1 MVVSDIFYFHPY
13 LGKWSNSTHIFQMGW
28 NHQPDLHLF
37 GTGQDVQ
44 FDHGISSL
52 GHTAPGIAWAAPRG
66 WSAKGS
72 TRGAPFRRLFPGR
85 KPHLFGMGFST
96 PREDEQINIEPEDDG
111 FGRCFSEFPG
121 GVRILRFQPL
131 IFWGVSIF
139 VGRWCQIRW
148 W

>member
-1 MVVSDIFYFHPY
+1 MKRERKHKRSAVSAFVS
-13 LGKWSNSTHIFQMGW
+13 GK
-28 NHQPDLHLF
+28 
-37 GTGQDVQ
+37 
-44 FDHGISSL
+44 
-52 GHTAPGIAWAAPRG
+52 
-66 WSAKGS
+66 
-72 TRGAPFRRLFPGR
+72 

-139 VGRWCQIRW
+139 VGR
-148 W
+148 